1 MHTLTNSENSR
12 DGDKIQT
19 HPLGT
24 TSCSTREKKKWGT
37 GLGVKKKKRLCPW
50 PQNFAPPTHIVLELI
65 PASSLLKNV
74 TFMTKKYDNAQAWLS
89 SKGSR
94 GPSLKSMVRV
104 QTVFRGLMRWAPLI
118 NLLGGREIN
127 VSRVIYSPLP
137 WQHCACPRL
146 SLPCQITV

>member
-1 MHTLTNSENSR
+1 MYTLTNSENSR

-19 HPLGT
+19 RPLGT
-24 TSCSTREKKKWGT
+24 TSWSTREKEWGT
-37 GLGVKKKKRLCPW
+37 GPGVEKKTVPVTSELW
-50 PQNFAPPTHIVLELI
+50 PHTHTYVALELI

-74 TFMTKKYDNAQAWLS
+74 TFMTKKYDNTRAWLS
-89 SKGSR
+89 SKGSH
-94 GPSLKSMVRV
+94 GPSLKSMVCV
-104 QTVFRGLMRWAPLI
+104 QPVFRGLMRWAPLK

-127 VSRVIYSPLP
+127 VSRAIYSPLP